1 MSESGQAGNPAP
13 GERLVYVLP
22 AASDGATGSG
32 QVDLLE
38 LWDTLW
44 NAKWQVIAITAAF
57 TLVALAYALFATEWY
72 ESDVLL
78 SPAEQIATP
87 GSGSDLGDLVSLTAL
102 GITPE
107 TSVEPVAV
115 LGSREFARSFIED
128 LDLLNVLFAEDWDA
142 KAQRWSA
149 EDEEDWPDIRDAVQ
163 YFEDDLRRVDVDPE
177 TGLVTLTIRW
187 TDPDAAANWANTL
200 VRRLNEKMRR
210 RTLEE
215 AQQNFDYLREELGST
230 NLVSLQQTIGRLM
243 ETELQRLMLARGS
256 PEFSFRVIDPAVAA
270 KQPAWPNR
278 IVVLLGGII
287 LGGTVA
293 LIWVFGRA
301 AVRHPDA

>member
-1 MSESGQAGNPAP
+1 MSDSGQAGNPPP

-22 AASDGATGSG
+22 AASDGAGSG
-32 QVDLLE
+32 GEVDLLQ
-38 LWDTLW
+38 LWDTVW
-44 NAKWQVIAITAAF
+44 HAKWQVIGITTLF
-57 TLVALAYALFATEWY
+57 TLLALAYALLATEWY

-78 SPAEQIATP
+78 SPAEQIAAP

-128 LDLLNVLFAEDWDA
+128 LNLMPVLFAEDWDA

-149 EDEEDWPDIRDAVQ
+149 ADEADWPDIRDAVQ
-163 YFEDDLRRVDVDPE
+163 YFEDDLRRVDVDTE

-187 TDPDAAANWANTL
+187 TDADAAANWANTL

-215 AQQNFDYLREELGST
+215 AQENFDYLREELGTT

-270 KQPAWPNR
+270 KQPAWPNT
-278 IVVLLGGII
+278 IIVLLGGII

-293 LIWVFGRA
+293 LVWVFARA
-301 AVRHPDA
+301 AIRRPEA

>member
-1 MSESGQAGNPAP
+1 MSDSGQAGNPP
-13 GERLVYVLP
+13 GERLVYVVP
-22 AASDGATGSG
+22 ATSEPAVGSG
-32 QVDLLE
+32 QIDLLE

-44 NAKWQVIAITAAF
+44 SAKWQVIAITAAF
-57 TLVALAYALFATEWY
+57 TLLALAYALFATEWY

-78 SPAEQIATP
+78 SPAEQIAAP
-87 GSGSDLGDLVSLTAL
+87 GSGTDLGDLVSLSAL

-128 LDLLNVLFAEDWDA
+128 LNLMTVLFADEWDA
-142 KAQRWSA
+142 EAERWSA
-149 EDEEDWPDIRDAVQ
+149 ADEEDWPDIRDAVQ
-163 YFEDDLRRVDVDPE
+163 YFEEDLRRVDVDTE

-215 AQQNFDYLREELGST
+215 AQQNFDFLREELATT

-243 ETELQRLMLARGS
+243 ETELQRIMLARGS

-278 IVVLLGGII
+278 IVVLLGGMI

-293 LIWVFGRA
+293 LIWVLARA
-301 AVRHPDA
+301 AVRRADA